1 MLSVMPRSTGWC
13 ALPYHLILHVF
24 SLLVMVFNP
33 AVAYSG
39 EQPLTLSEALSRAMA
54 QNPSLQV
61 FDLRLEALAGGR
73 FTADQ
78 SPALETGL
86 EVENFLGS
94 DNLQGV
100 DGAEYTLSL
109 SSVLELGDKRRARVN
124 VVESRYGLMEA
135 ERRAETLDV
144 LGRVTQL
151 FVATLALQEKLQLAA
166 EAVSLAGA
174 THEIIAQRATRGA
187 TPEAEVLRA
196 RAALTQS
203 QIEQSRLQAEFV
215 NRKMALASLWGDTNP
230 DFKLLE
236 GDLFQFG
243 SSDGFEALYQ
253 RVNDSPAIQV
263 YASEQRIREA
273 EIQLARSQSES
284 DIRWEVGIRRFEEQD
299 DTAFIAGFS
308 VPLFAGRR
316 NSGEVRAAQAARN
329 EVGYRRQDT
338 LLRLHSRLF
347 EAYHLRQQS
356 IEAVERIRSQM
367 LPDLSEALTQTRD
380 AYESGRY
387 SYVEWTAAQREL
399 LAAQMALVD
408 AATTALLNQA
418 LIEQLTAQPLA
429 SIPSAN
435 PQIQD
440 SSHATN

>member
-1 MLSVMPRSTGWC
+1 M
-13 ALPYHLILHVF
+13 
-24 SLLVMVFNP
+24 
-33 AVAYSG
+33 
-39 EQPLTLSEALSRAMA
+39 
-54 QNPSLQV
+54 

-100 DGAEYTLSL
+100 DGAEYTVSL

-196 RAALTQS
+196 RAALIQS

-253 RVNDSPAIQV
+253 RVTTVRPFRSMPASSV
-263 YASEQRIREA
+263 SEKPKFSWHA
-273 EIQLARSQSES
+273 SQSES

-299 DTAFIAGFS
+299 DTAFIGGF
-308 VPLFAGRR
+308 FR
-316 NSGEVRAAQAARN
+316 
-329 EVGYRRQDT
+329 
-338 LLRLHSRLF
+338 
-347 EAYHLRQQS
+347 
-356 IEAVERIRSQM
+356 
-367 LPDLSEALTQTRD
+367 
-380 AYESGRY
+380 
-387 SYVEWTAAQREL
+387 
-399 LAAQMALVD
+399 
-408 AATTALLNQA
+408 TALCR
-418 LIEQLTAQPLA
+418 TAQ
-429 SIPSAN
+429 
-435 PQIQD
+435 
-440 SSHATN
+440 